1 MPTKHFHSHSLGK
14 SIILN
19 AAVSWEGVVCKEEYL
34 FKFLHPQLKEARER
48 FSDLPLV
55 ICQALFLGACGISP
69 GPISRVM
76 KQYPGSVLPQPAP
89 RIPGLRKHRG
99 NKDRKTG
106 VEDWLLPHN
115 TCDYAGKSFL
125 TPLISSQWSFVGI
138 LSRLLTNI
146 QTFIHSFNK

>member
-19 AAVSWEGVVCKEEYL
+19 AAVSWEGVVGKEDYL

-76 KQYPGSVLPQPAP
+76 KQYLGVFSRSPLPGSL
-89 RIPGLRKHRG
+89 GSG
-99 NKDRKTG
+99 NTEETKTG
-106 VEDWLLPHN
+106 RQGWKNDSAHI
-115 TCDYAGKSFL
+115 T
-125 TPLISSQWSFVGI
+125 TPVIMQENPS
-138 LSRLLTNI
+138 
-146 QTFIHSFNK
+146 